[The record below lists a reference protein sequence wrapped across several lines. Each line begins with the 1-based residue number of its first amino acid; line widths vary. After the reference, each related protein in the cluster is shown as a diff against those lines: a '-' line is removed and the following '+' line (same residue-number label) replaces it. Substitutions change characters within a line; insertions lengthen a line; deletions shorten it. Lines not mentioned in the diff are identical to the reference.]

1 MSVVYTITK
10 KYLQY
15 LQYLPIFN
23 KSNKSLLYVPCIW
36 RKRIMGL
43 IKLSN
48 RTLDTALLQYNSN
61 HLKLHTSRSYTPQQL
76 WWWIKIISRFNF
88 SSKPYKTPIYW
99 KCKIAISS
107 LVKYQSQKKSIKLM
121 WNLLNFPK
129 FNFLT
134 SLISKDKNSLLVWIL
149 QSWKIELWLT
159 LVDLP
164 PQSLLLKQILT
175 FLPLFQYSWFNSK
188 YNQAS

>member
-129 FNFLT
+129 FNFNKSDKQRQKLSPGLDPSELEDRT
-134 SLISKDKNSLLVWIL
+134 VAHSCRLFSTISASQTNPDFSATFPIQLI
-149 QSWKIELWLT
+149 
-159 LVDLP
+159 
-164 PQSLLLKQILT
+164 
-175 FLPLFQYSWFNSK
+175 
-188 YNQAS
+188 